1 MEFNDIKM
9 QITTFIEGNGDLVS
23 LGLLFACI
31 TMIAL
36 VLANSYKKN
45 YGVKSRFGVFKKP
58 ELSKEGNLSVRI
70 NEHDSFWNHVIIMLQ
85 ERGFP
90 RSEKDITELKL
101 KMLRAGYTHPL
112 AANFYFMVRIFLA
125 IGLPVLVLI
134 FSPLL
139 SREITVLNITN
150 ISILAGGIGLYGPY
164 LWINKAIRHR
174 QRKITESFPD
184 ALDLL
189 VVCVEAGLGLDAAFT
204 RVGTQIS
211 RAHPLLSSE
220 LAIVA
225 LELRAGKS
233 RQDALRNLSTRTGL
247 PAIQSLVTLLIQSEK
262 LGSSIAVSLRV
273 YASEMRLKRMQKAE
287 EKAHMLPVLLS
298 VPLVACIL
306 PTMISVIMLPGF
318 INILRH
324 IQPVLQGT
332 PGS

>member
-1 MEFNDIKM
+1 M
-9 QITTFIEGNGDLVS
+9 
-23 LGLLFACI
+23 
-31 TMIAL
+31 
-36 VLANSYKKN
+36 
-45 YGVKSRFGVFKKP
+45 
-58 ELSKEGNLSVRI
+58 
-70 NEHDSFWNHVIIMLQ
+70 
-85 ERGFP
+85 
-90 RSEKDITELKL
+90 
-101 KMLRAGYTHPL
+101 
-112 AANFYFMVRIFLA
+112 
-125 IGLPVLVLI
+125 
-134 FSPLL
+134 
-139 SREITVLNITN
+139 
-150 ISILAGGIGLYGPY
+150 
-164 LWINKAIRHR
+164 
-174 QRKITESFPD
+174 
-184 ALDLL
+184 L

-273 YASEMRLKRMQKAE
+273 YGSEMRLKRMQKAE
-287 EKAHMLPVLLS
+287 ERAHMLPVLLS